1 MSVRVI
7 YPKGDRGKLDTAWVQ
22 DYEESDWAIASRRTF
37 TEYEAAREYAI
48 ELAKLHKLKYVGVVP
63 AGCKLH
69 DYLD

>member
-22 DYEESDWAIASRRTF
+22 DYEEIDWAIASRRTF

-48 ELAKLHKLKYVGVVP
+48 ELVGVVP